1 MIHPTARP
9 GPRRPLAYRL
19 GAGLALASL
28 LAGCAVTP
36 KPLTAAELSK
46 TADQNRV
53 QVTANQEPVTA
64 PIDLYEAMA
73 RALKYNLDYRVG
85 LMQQAV
91 KSRELN
97 LATYDMLP
105 QIVANAS
112 YYGRSNEA
120 GASSLS
126 LLSGTQSLE
135 PSTSSQ
141 KNVFSGDLT
150 ASWDI
155 LDFGL
160 SYVRAQQK
168 ADAVM
173 VAAEERRKV
182 SNRIIEDVRTAYY
195 RAVSA
200 QRLLDQL
207 TSLQT
212 SISTTLDNSEK
223 LAQRRTAPPLIAL
236 TYQRELIEI
245 QTQVQSLSRELMI
258 SKQQLAALMNLDPGT
273 PYELVMP
280 PREMEL
286 PTVTMTVDDEV
297 SVALRD
303 RPELRQ
309 FSYQERSNRREMTA
323 QILGAFPSFKGFVG
337 YDGDSNS
344 FLFNQSWAEWG
355 AKSAFNLINLVRLP
369 AERKA
374 VRAQGDAIHTQE
386 LATAMAVM
394 TQVYVART
402 RYQLYGAELATQ
414 RHAHAVQ
421 ERIMG
426 QVSGGYKAGTV
437 SEQTWLREQMN
448 SLVSEVRYDIAYA
461 DAQNAY
467 ANLYAAMGVDSF
479 TPEVTSRQSVGELS
493 GALKD
498 MWAKRQLVAVAG

>member
-19 GAGLALASL
+19 GAGLALAGL

-173 VAAEERRKV
+173 VAVEERRKV

-223 LAQRRTAPPLIAL
+223 LARRRTAA
-236 TYQRELIEI
+236 
-245 QTQVQSLSRELMI
+245 
-258 SKQQLAALMNLDPGT
+258 
-273 PYELVMP
+273 
-280 PREMEL
+280 
-286 PTVTMTVDDEV
+286 
-297 SVALRD
+297 D
-303 RPELRQ
+303 R
-309 FSYQERSNRREMTA
+309 A
-323 QILGAFPSFKGFVG
+323 
-337 YDGDSNS
+337 D
-344 FLFNQSWAEWG
+344 
-355 AKSAFNLINLVRLP
+355 LP
-369 AERKA
+369 A
-374 VRAQGDAIHTQE
+374 RADRDPDA
-386 LATAMAVM
+386 
-394 TQVYVART
+394 
-402 RYQLYGAELATQ
+402 G
-414 RHAHAVQ
+414 
-421 ERIMG
+421 
-426 QVSGGYKAGTV
+426 
-437 SEQTWLREQMN
+437 
-448 SLVSEVRYDIAYA
+448 
-461 DAQNAY
+461 
-467 ANLYAAMGVDSF
+467 
-479 TPEVTSRQSVGELS
+479 P
-493 GALKD
+493 
-498 MWAKRQLVAVAG
+498 VAVSRADDLEAAARRADEPRSRHPL